1 MADLA
6 VDRATPKRCIRGCI
20 QVPVYANTKIYAG
33 VIVAINSSGYA
44 VNAPNASGARVVGV
58 SKAQVDNTTATGGAG
73 LSGSKSVEVEWGIFE
88 FDASSIA
95 VTDVGAPMHAID
107 NHTIDETYATNDI
120 QCGVLVR
127 FISATKGEVLI
138 DQISLG

>member
-1 MADLA
+1 MQ
-6 VDRATPKRCIRGCI
+6 I
-20 QVPVYANTKIYAG
+20 PVYANTKIPAG
-33 VIVAINSSGYA
+33 VIVAIQASHGYA
-44 VNAPNASGARVVGV
+44 VPEPNASGCLVMGV
-58 SKAQVDNTTATGGAG
+58 SKAAVDNSTATGGAG
-73 LSGSKSVEVEWGIFE
+73 LSGSKFVEVEWGVFE

-95 VTDVGAPMHAID
+95 VTDIGKAMHAID

-138 DQISLG
+138 DPISQAP